1 MNVMV
6 RRATLWTTEKPNT
19 PGTLASALGPLA
31 DHGVDLDLVMGYSTQ
46 DKSRASVEVSPVD
59 GAAAK
64 RAARQAGFTSSGYPC
79 VSVTGANKPG
89 LGRHIAASLADAGI
103 NINFF
108 VAQVVGKHYAGMF
121 SFEAESEAD
130 LAVKIIRQ
138 AVAHYTGRGAAA
150 KQSAGSRR
158 KIATRSPSRG
168 RSAGRRP
175 SRKGR

>member
-1 MNVMV
+1 MDVTV
-6 RRATLWTTEKPNT
+6 RRATLWSTEKPNT

-31 DHGVDLDLVMGYSTQ
+31 DHGVDLGLVMGYSTQ

-79 VSVTGANKPG
+79 VSVMGANKPG

-108 VAQVVGKHYAGMF
+108 VAQVVGNQYAGMF

-138 AVAHYTGRGAAA
+138 AIAQFSERGAAKKPA
-150 KQSAGSRR
+150 PVR
-158 KIATRSPSRG
+158 
-168 RSAGRRP
+168 RSAARRP
-175 SRKGR
+175 AKVSGTSRLRRARKG